1 MREEKVK
8 VWEGIKVTE
17 ELLKNADKKMKEIRE
32 LEDFIKAFKAPFM
45 NCIRAT
51 SEKDSCEFMI
61 IHSDSE
67 LHHLIMNHCNSE
79 LKRLKEE
86 FRKL

>member
-1 MREEKVK
+1 M
-8 VWEGIKVTE
+8 TE

-67 LHHLIMNHCNSE
+67 LHHLILNHCNSE
-79 LKRLKEE
+79 LERLKEE
-86 FRKL
+86 FKKL

>member
-67 LHHLIMNHCNSE
+67 LHHLILNHCNSE
-79 LKRLKEE
+79 LERLKEE
-86 FRKL
+86 FKKL

>member
-32 LEDFIKAFKAPFM
+32 LEDFIKAFRAPSF
-45 NCIRAT
+45 
-51 SEKDSCEFMI
+51 
-61 IHSDSE
+61 DSE
-67 LHHLIMNHCNSE
+67 SL
-79 LKRLKEE
+79 
-86 FRKL
+86 